1 MGFDKEELSK
11 RLESKRIARHHKRK
25 KMSENEKLTGA
36 LMGTGPVG
44 ALMYVAGTVQGE
56 RCPRCNKKLEKNAK
70 FCSECGLAL

>member
-11 RLESKRIARHHKRK
+11 RLESKRIARYHKSK
-25 KMSENEKLTGA
+25 KMSENEKLSGA

-44 ALMYVAGTVQGE
+44 ALMYAGTAQSE
-56 RCPRCNKKLEKNAK
+56 RCPRCNEKLEKNAK